1 MSKLSAVGKHSSTPA
16 LSIVVIVYDMPRQAL
31 NTIRSLSPDYQRGVR
46 SEEYEVVVVENRSGN
61 CIPPDAV
68 ADFPANV
75 RYVLR
80 DETEPTPVHAVNYGA
95 GLARGENICIMID
108 GARMVT
114 PGVVSGLLRGHRVS
128 AGGIV
133 TVPGYHIG
141 SELQQDAVE
150 SGYDEAADRAL
161 IDSVDWYNNGYGLF
175 DVACLSESCATG
187 FFLPNGESNC
197 ISMPRRIWQVLRGC
211 DPRFNLRG
219 GGLVNLDL
227 YKRACEF
234 PGTQHVILPG
244 EGTFHQFHG
253 GVTTGGDARDRRQA
267 LISAIRDQYRHIRG
281 EDFQRPETQPI
292 YLGYMPPQAMR
303 FLELSCAQARE
314 HNRVQEPAARDPE
327 GWRTVEPLSRQAKT
341 R

>member
-1 MSKLSAVGKHSSTPA
+1 MSRLISLNNQRSTPA
-16 LSIVVIVYDMPRQAL
+16 LSIVVVVYDMPRQAL
-31 NTIRSLSPDYQRGVR
+31 NTLYSLSPEYQQGVR
-46 SEEYEVVVVENRSGN
+46 PEEYEVVVVENRSDN
-61 CIPPDAV
+61 CIPEDAV
-68 ADFPANV
+68 AAFPDNV

-80 DETEPTPVHAVNYGA
+80 DETEPTPVHAVNQGA
-95 GLARGENICIMID
+95 RIAKGQNICIMID

-128 AGGIV
+128 STAIV

-161 IDSVDWYNNGYGLF
+161 IESVDWRNNGYGLF
-175 DVACLSESCATG
+175 DVACLSESCASG

-197 ISMPRRIWQVLRGC
+197 ISMPRRVWEVLRGC
-211 DPRFNLRG
+211 DVRFNLRG

-234 PGTQHVILPG
+234 PGSQHVILPG

-253 GVTTGGDARDRRQA
+253 GVTTGGDSKDRRA
-267 LISAIRDQYRHIRG
+267 ELIMEIREQYRRIRG
-281 EDFQRPETQPI
+281 QDFERPETQPI
-292 YLGYMPPQAMR
+292 YLGYMPRQAIR
-303 FLELSCAQARE
+303 FLELSCAQVRE
-314 HNRVQEPAARDPE
+314 RERQTTGS
-327 GWRTVEPLSRQAKT
+327 GWATEDQPLRQAKT
-341 R
+341 L